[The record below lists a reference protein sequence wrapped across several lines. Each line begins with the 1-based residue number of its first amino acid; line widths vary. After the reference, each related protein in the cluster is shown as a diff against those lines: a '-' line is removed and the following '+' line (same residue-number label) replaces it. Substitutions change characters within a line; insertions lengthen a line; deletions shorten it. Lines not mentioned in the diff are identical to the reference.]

1 VEFQGAYIFAEQWKS
16 FDFQPF
22 IEVFN
27 YPLARYCSN
36 GKTGVV
42 VNGRELHHKDFEVLK
57 QCGL

>member
-1 VEFQGAYIFAEQWKS
+1 MICEQV
-16 FDFQPF
+16 DGMMGGPCLGMIPPF